1 MVKFC
6 LTILSGTRT
15 AQMQVVFRFGEIK
28 WMRLGWPS
36 RLSGW
41 PFHFNENIGEN
52 SPIIQTA
59 QADS

>member
-1 MVKFC
+1 
-6 LTILSGTRT
+6 
-15 AQMQVVFRFGEIK
+15 MQVVFRFGEIK